1 MVVPIMMNKN
11 VPKDKREKESNKERK
26 EENREREKER
36 KVVTPTRLL
45 IINDDNDYKLNETL

>member
-1 MVVPIMMNKN
+1 MYLKI
-11 VPKDKREKESNKERK
+11 KESKKVIKKRK
-26 EENREREKER
+26 KRIEREKER